1 MERGY
6 PARFDASS
14 VAGVELEYTEL
25 GLSVSQLDWRS
36 YDLASLPRVDMVVA
50 SDIVFARELHT
61 SLAGLLSDL
70 LSLCDGEEPAA
81 YLACTLRADG
91 MVKGFLKVVESLDM
105 RAEIVYE
112 KSYSPDDGLVS
123 SHELLHP
130 IKVIKI
136 TRSSRSIEEK
146 STKLSDLIFF

>member
-1 MERGY
+1 MDRGY

-14 VAGVELEYTEL
+14 VAGVELDYNGL
-25 GLSVSQLDWRS
+25 GLRVSQLDWRS
-36 YDLASLPRVDMVVA
+36 YDRASLPQVDIVVA
-50 SDIVFARELHT
+50 SDIVFAKELHT
-61 SLAGLLSDL
+61 SLASLLSDL
-70 LSLCDGEEPAA
+70 LSICAGDDPAA

-91 MVKGFLKVVESLDM
+91 MVKGFLKIVESLDM

-136 TRSSRSIEEK
+136 TRSTQEK
-146 STKLSDLIFF
+146 STNLSDLIFF

>member
-1 MERGY
+1 MS
-6 PARFDASS
+6 P
-14 VAGVELEYTEL
+14 
-25 GLSVSQLDWRS
+25 
-36 YDLASLPRVDMVVA
+36 
-50 SDIVFARELHT
+50 
-61 SLAGLLSDL
+61 SDL

-91 MVKGFLKVVESLDM
+91 MVKGFLKVVESLEM